1 MTYILILIAVFFL
14 IIGLAYSKNNIFS
27 PSVLTSAV
35 WIVCMILLIYHSSQL
50 PTLSFNFYLCV
61 FLWMAGICLSSAIPQ
76 SATFQDSKL
85 NDPGKTIRDVY
96 LIVSVFIIPKL
107 ILFAKTAIENGET
120 GVWAF
125 DLRMAALGQG
135 SGFHDTLGGLIV
147 LVTQCSFMLELLC
160 YDKKKKWRLIVATFC
175 YLLYGAVSMSKLAF
189 LNIFLYACVILYFK
203 KRISIKQI
211 LGGLGILLA
220 FFLILQSVRHSI
232 EISDAQSTIVSL
244 YILGNFFA
252 FDTLEP
258 CTALHWGEN
267 VFRAF
272 YSMFYKLGLSDIE
285 SINPFLE
292 WVYKPIPTNTYTTL
306 YPFYVDFGIWGI
318 IIFSILLGFL
328 YGYFFRK
335 AQTGSNFHLLVYA
348 VIVGI
353 LVMQYAA
360 DQFFFVFAFNLKV
373 FILLFIPF
381 FMTKNNLLNIK
392 NKCFPKKQS

>member
-1 MTYILILIAVFFL
+1 MTFILIIIATFFL

-35 WIVCMILLIYHSSQL
+35 WIACMTLLLFHSSQL
-50 PTLSFNFYLCV
+50 PALSFKFYGCV
-61 FLWMAGICLSSAIPQ
+61 FLWMAGICFSSAIPQ

-85 NDPGKTIRDVY
+85 NEPGKTIRDIY

-107 ILFAKTAIENGET
+107 ILFAKTAIANGET
-120 GVWAF
+120 GQWAF

-160 YDKKKKWRLIVATFC
+160 YDKKKKSRLIVATFC
-175 YLLYGAVSMSKLAF
+175 YLLYGIVSMSKITF
-189 LNIFLYACVILYFK
+189 LNIFLYTCVILYFNK
-203 KRISIKQI
+203 KISIKQI
-211 LGGLGILLA
+211 LGGTGVLLI
-220 FFLILQSVRHSI
+220 FFLLLQSIRHSI
-232 EISDAQSTIVSL
+232 NISEAKGTVVSL

-258 CTALHWGEN
+258 CTSLHWGEN

-285 SINPFLE
+285 SINPILE

-318 IIFSILLGFL
+318 LFFSIFLGFL

-335 AQTGSNFHLLVYA
+335 AQPGSKFHLLFYA
-348 VIVGI
+348 VITGI

-360 DQFFFVFAFNLKV
+360 DQFFAIFAINLKV

-381 FMTKNNLLNIK
+381 FMTKNNLLSIK
-392 NKCFPKKQS
+392 NRCFPQKQS